1 MNTDRLEV
9 YREDD
14 NKITQRAMLS
24 FVPSVFDTLGLFAS
38 FRMRMHLLLKT
49 IWVKS
54 RLQWTERFDVKE
66 NEQYLDWVGELVEF
80 KNIPLERQFFDKNFH
95 IFTDTPLE
103 ALYTTDKLRNDDGD
117 GIEVSLVIEKCRIDP
132 LEH

>member
-24 FVPSVFDTLGLFAS
+24 FVASVFDPLGLFAS
-38 FRMRMHLLLKT
+38 FRMRMHILLKT

-54 RLQWTERFDVKE
+54 RQQWTERFDVKE

-80 KNIPLERQFFDKNFH
+80 KNIPLERQFFDKNYEKTS
-95 IFTDTPLE
+95 IFSLT
-103 ALYTTDKLRNDDGD
+103 LR
-117 GIEVSLVIEKCRIDP
+117 
-132 LEH
+132 